1 MANSGTAERI
11 RYVINRIRERLW
23 IKPMAVGVF
32 SLGAAL
38 VARVADNMG
47 LERVVPRISAGSIE
61 TLLSIMAS
69 SMLVIATF
77 AVASMVA
84 AYSSASN
91 TASPRSFALVL
102 ADDISQRALS
112 TFIGAFIFSI
122 VGLVAVTNT
131 FFEAAGRFVLFVFT
145 ILVFAVVVFMFVRWV
160 DRIARLGRLAN
171 TIEKVEEATAAAMR
185 RRRNAPLFGGVRADH
200 GRTSG
205 WAVHASSV
213 GYVQRIDVA
222 GLQSW
227 AEEADGRVRVVVLPG
242 SFVGPDRPLAYIEA
256 EADAAGE
263 SARERVAGAFIIGT
277 QRVFDEDPRYGL
289 VVLSQIAGRALSP
302 AINDPGTAIDIIGIL
317 VRLFALWA
325 SPAEGDE
332 SEEMAYERVEVPELS
347 TSDMFDDA
355 FTAVARDGSR
365 SVEVM
370 IRLQKALTSL
380 ASLGDPTMTGAAYR
394 HARRA
399 LESAEQALTIDEDVA
414 LVREHAGFADAGS
427 RAGLETP

>member
-1 MANSGTAERI
+1 MAISVVAERI

-23 IKPMAVGVF
+23 VKPMAVGLLSV
-32 SLGAAL
+32 GAAL
-38 VARVADNMG
+38 VARVADTTK
-47 LERVVPRISAGSIE
+47 LEEVVPRISAGSIE

-91 TASPRSFALVL
+91 TASPRSFALVI

-122 VGLVAVTNT
+122 VGLVAVTNE
-131 FFEAAGRFVLFVFT
+131 FYGAAGRFVLFAVTVMVFG
-145 ILVFAVVVFMFVRWV
+145 LVVFMFVRWV

-171 TIEKVEEATAAAMR
+171 TIEKVEEATAAALR
-185 RRRNAPLFGGVRADH
+185 RRRDAPRLGGVRADT

-205 WAVHASSV
+205 QAVHASSA

-222 GLQSW
+222 ELQSW
-227 AEEADGRVRVVVLPG
+227 AEEADGHVRVAVLPG
-242 SFVGPDRPLAYIEA
+242 SFVGPERPLAYIET
-256 EADAAGE
+256 EAGAADG
-263 SARERVAGAFIIGT
+263 SARERVAGAFLIGG

-289 VVLSQIAGRALSP
+289 IVLSQIAGRALSP
-302 AINDPGTAIDIIGIL
+302 AVNDPGTAIDIIGIL

-325 SPAEGDE
+325 SPIEGDD
-332 SEEMAYERVEVPELS
+332 SEKVVYERVEVPALS

-355 FTAVARDGSR
+355 FTAVTRDGSG

-370 IRLQKALTSL
+370 IRLQKALASL
-380 ASLGDPTMTGAAYR
+380 ASLGDPSMTVAAYR

-399 LESAEQALTIDEDVA
+399 LESAEQALTLDEDLA
-414 LVREHAGFADAGS
+414 LVREHAGFANAGS
-427 RAGLETP
+427 RAGPQAP